1 MHGTV
6 MAQRTASTPSQLPR
20 LSGDATVQECYVFLF
35 FHAVW
40 DMTILLNFQAALR
53 GCDESEAAE
62 PHPAL
67 SGHRDGQSWPGT
79 TGKDQPA

>member
-53 GCDESEAAE
+53 GCDESEAEE
-62 PHPAL
+62 PRPAL
-67 SGHRDGQSWPGT
+67 SGQRDRQSWHHW
-79 TGKDQPA
+79 Q